1 MKGVL
6 SLAQAVRALVVAS
19 VLVTAPGAQARP
31 VTQVE
36 KSAILDWMQRN
47 LANPHDLRSARIS
60 NLTIVPGAN
69 GRLVTVVCV
78 DFRRKS
84 RAGDNSGLYRMAFVP
99 TNAGLAYSNTSSNV
113 VAATCYLP
121 QIVMRA
127 FPELNSA
134 K

>member
-1 MKGVL
+1 MAIVI
-6 SLAQAVRALVVAS
+6 SS
-19 VLVTAPGAQARP
+19 VLAAAPSAQARP

-36 KSAILDWMQRN
+36 RAIILDWMRGN

-69 GRLVTVVCV
+69 GRPVTVVCV

-84 RAGDNSGLYRMAFVP
+84 SVGDSSGLYRMAFAP
-99 TNAGLAYSNTSSNV
+99 ATAGLAYSNTSSNV

-127 FPELNSA
+127 FPELNLL